1 MILALSALTALATSP
16 ALSQEAGS
24 SENWGLDVRL
34 REWYARTG
42 GSIEADA
49 ATTGSR
55 VSLSADLDLGN
66 REPITE
72 LELVGHVP
80 GFGRLYASWWR
91 ESSDAD
97 QTLTRTITFRGR
109 SFTNGTPLHS
119 SLVLDVAGLSYE
131 YPFPRISLGDLGR
144 LELSLQAGVR
154 GFWAEGSLHSPVQE
168 ASARGFAVTPV
179 LGGHVAYLIRPWLRV
194 DADASGMQVA
204 VSSEKFSY
212 VETKAEVGF
221 RPLRWLFAGIGYK
234 YVYIR
239 DRYSGTA
246 TSIFDADISGGYLM
260 VGASF

>member
-1 MILALSALTALATSP
+1 MILTLLAMAALATAP
-16 ALSQEAGS
+16 GLPQEAVPTDDRV
-24 SENWGLDVRL
+24 LDVRV

-49 ATTGSR
+49 VSPGSR

-72 LELVGHVP
+72 LELVGHIS

-97 QTLTRTITFRGR
+97 QTLTRSISFRDR
-109 SFTNGTPLHS
+109 TFTNGTSLHS

-131 YPFPRISLGDLGR
+131 YPFPRISLGDAGR

-154 GFWAEGSLHSPVQE
+154 GFWAEGSLRSFGQE
-168 ASARGFAVTPV
+168 ASARGFALAPV

-194 DADASGMQVA
+194 DADASGLQISI
-204 VSSEKFSY
+204 SSEKFSY
-212 VETKAEVGF
+212 VETKAEIVA
-221 RPLRWLFAGIGYK
+221 RPLKWLYAGVGYK

-239 DRYSGTA
+239 DRYSGSA
-246 TSIFDADISGGYLM
+246 TTVFDADIGGGYLM
-260 VGASF
+260 IGVLF